1 MKSVLFRLV
10 VLSLFLALAACAGAQ
25 SGQSGPV
32 TVKITADDFSF
43 KSSLTTFKVGVPYH
57 FEVTNQGTV
66 AHEIMLIQPIEPGK
80 MDMEEMDK
88 MALAHIE
95 EADLP
100 PGATKSFDFTF
111 TQPYPAG
118 QLEFACH
125 LTGHYEQGMH
135 LPIIV
140 EQ

>member
-1 MKSVLFRLV
+1 MKSFLLQIFSLLVLV
-10 VLSLFLALAACAGAQ
+10 ALAACAGAQ
-25 SGQSGPV
+25 SGQNGPV

-66 AHEIMLIQPIEPGK
+66 AHELMIMQPVEAGK

-88 MALAHIE
+88 MALAHVE
-95 EADLP
+95 QADLP
-100 PGATKSFDFTF
+100 PGATKSFDYTF
-111 TQPYPAG
+111 TQAYPAG
-118 QLEFACH
+118 TLEFACH
-125 LTGHYEQGMH
+125 LTGHYEQGMK